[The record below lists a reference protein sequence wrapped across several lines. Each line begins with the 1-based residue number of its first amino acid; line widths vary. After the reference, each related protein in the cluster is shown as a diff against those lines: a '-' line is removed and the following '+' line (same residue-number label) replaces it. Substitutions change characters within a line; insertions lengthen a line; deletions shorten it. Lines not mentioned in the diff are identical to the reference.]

1 MADALQERRASF
13 RFSRNIDLGQIAQV
27 LILLLAIGGW
37 AIAGYYTIQQ
47 QLAVHDRDIQL
58 LMQRIKQDEDNAAQA
73 RTDER
78 AFNAETR
85 IYLDKISGQ
94 IADLRA
100 LIAAKK

>member
-1 MADALQERRASF
+1 MSAVDDGKTF

-27 LILLLAIGGW
+27 LILLVAVGGW

-58 LMQRIKQDEDNAAQA
+58 LIQRVKQDEDNAAQA
-73 RTDER
+73 RADER

-85 IYLDKISGQ
+85 IYLDRISGQ
-94 IADLRA
+94 IADLRTLVA
-100 LIAAKK
+100 SAKK